1 MPAKRVLISIDER
14 TLARIDDAA
23 RRNGLTRS
31 GFLAQAAMAQIEGGG
46 AGGEPRAKSALR
58 ALDDLA
64 SDAPKR

>member
-14 TLARIDDAA
+14 VLARIDEAA
-23 RRNGLTRS
+23 QRSGQTRS

-46 AGGEPRAKSALR
+46 AGAQPRSKDALG

-64 SDAPKR
+64 KR

>member
-1 MPAKRVLISIDER
+1 MPAKRVLISLDER

-23 RRNGLTRS
+23 RRTGMTRS

-46 AGGEPRAKSALR
+46 ASGGADAKAALR

-64 SDAPKR
+64 TER